1 MSLLGVLSAG
11 FPPPPP
17 RTFHPALAQ
26 QVKAQKG
33 TFRVEAATRLRE
45 WHQKPA
51 SAAPFPELRK
61 DPLAGLP
68 IQISGRLSVC
78 LAYLSTS
85 TCPLCPEPARFRVPW
100 QVEKKQESSSVVLG
114 SQTAAS

>member
-11 FPPPPP
+11 SPTTT
-17 RTFHPALAQ
+17 TFHPALAQ
-26 QVKAQKG
+26 QVRAQKG
-33 TFRVEAATRLRE
+33 TFGVEAATRLRE

-51 SAAPFPELRK
+51 SAAPFPELAWTLWLGCRSRSVIV
-61 DPLAGLP
+61 G
-68 IQISGRLSVC
+68 LSVC
-78 LAYLSTS
+78 LAYRSTS
-85 TCPLCPEPARFRVPW
+85 KCLLCPEPARFRVPW